1 NKNYYIKRFV
11 IETTTQGKRFSFI
24 TEGRG
29 SKMILATTLDSPA
42 IELTTK
48 LKSGDKK
55 VEFVNLT
62 EFIDVKGWR
71 SIGNKIC
78 GKEFHKV
85 KLITPI
91 EPVALPETEQSNNQ
105 EITDQKEI
113 KPIDSKSKPKEELDK
128 KPQKTQLKSSVK
140 AESEP
145 NIEQKDSYENSDSKK
160 DKLKNVPKENVTKTN
175 PPKIKAPKKDEDEDS
190 KTFTSG
196 DQISLL

>member
-1 NKNYYIKRFV
+1 
-11 IETTTQGKRFSFI
+11 
-24 TEGRG
+24 
-29 SKMILATTLDSPA
+29 MILATTLDSPA

-62 EFIDVKGWR
+62 EFIYVKGWR

-78 GKEFHKV
+78 GKEFHKA

-145 NIEQKDSYENSDSKK
+145 NIKLKDSYENSDSKK